1 MKKTFNSIS
10 NLFLTFFIYA
20 VIGWIYE
27 VIWLF
32 ILKGEITNRG
42 FLFGPY
48 LPVYGFGMLILIFLL
63 QKVISKKH
71 LLNSNYSYFAI
82 PFSVFFIFMIIV
94 EYSIKGIYKIED
106 FIHIAGIPLLITIVI
121 SIIITFVLKKVV
133 PKAKHKNIDLTPVLI
148 FALIFIITTVIEFI
162 AHYLLDTYFGILLWD
177 YSKDFA
183 NINKRVCFDASRNFA
198 IGGTLLLYLVQP
210 KVKKLLQT
218 KKKKKYIITIFLGI
232 IILVD
237 LLITLTK

>member
-1 MKKTFNSIS
+1 MKKGLNTIS

-71 LLNSNYSYFAI
+71 LLSSNHSYFAI
-82 PFSVFFIFMIIV
+82 PFTAFFIYMIVV
-94 EYSIKGIYKIED
+94 EYSIKGLYKIED
-106 FIHIAGIPLLITIVI
+106 FLKVAGIPLLITIVI
-121 SIIITFVLKKVV
+121 SIILTIVAKKII
-133 PKAKHKNIDLTPVLI
+133 PKSKQNKIDLTPVII
-148 FALIFIITTVIEFI
+148 FALIFIITTIIEYV
-162 AHYLLDTYFGILLWD
+162 AHYTLDTFFGILLWD

-183 NINKRVCFDASRNFA
+183 NIGARVCFDASRNFA

-210 KVKKLLQT
+210 KVKKLLQ
-218 KKKKKYIITIFLGI
+218 KKNKKKYITALVLGV
-232 IILVD
+232 IILID
-237 LLITLTK
+237 LIITLIK